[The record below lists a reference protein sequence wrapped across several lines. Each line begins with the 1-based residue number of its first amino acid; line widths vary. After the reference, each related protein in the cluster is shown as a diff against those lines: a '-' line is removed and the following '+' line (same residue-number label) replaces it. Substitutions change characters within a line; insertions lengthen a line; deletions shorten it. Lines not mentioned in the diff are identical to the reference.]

1 MKKFIIGLSKVFPWV
16 YLVLGVLSILM
27 NPPRTETHDE
37 NAVLGIAM
45 LAGVVLSAFFFYGL
59 SYVIEA
65 ACKYLESNNK

>member
-1 MKKFIIGLSKVFPWV
+1 MKKFIVGLSKVFPWV
-16 YLVLGVLSILM
+16 YMVIGILSILT

-37 NAVLGIAM
+37 NAVLALVM
-45 LAGVVLSAFFFYGL
+45 LVGVILSAFFFYGL